1 MGGRL
6 AGRVALVTGGGS
18 GIGRATVRRFVAE
31 GAAVAVLDVRG
42 DAAAET
48 VELVPEGSAIALTA
62 DVTVAAE
69 VDAAVDAAVERFGR
83 LDVLI
88 NNAGSFGALG
98 SVEIIDEKDWDR
110 CMAVNVKGVHLC
122 ARAALRH
129 FAPASGESAAIVNI
143 ASVAGLV
150 GIGWASAYCA
160 SKGAVVALTRQMA
173 LDLGP
178 RRVRVNAIC
187 PGTVLT
193 PMSEPLLAVRGGGDL
208 AAGIAMT
215 VEKYP
220 IGRLGAPDEIANL
233 ALFLAS
239 EEASFLTGSIVAAD
253 GGMTAG

>member
-1 MGGRL
+1 MGERL

-18 GIGRATVRRFVAE
+18 GIGRATVRRFAAE

-48 VELVPEGSAIALTA
+48 VELVPGGSAMALTA

-69 VDAAVDAAVERFGR
+69 VDAAVHAAVERFGR

-98 SVEIIDEKDWDR
+98 SVEIVDEEDWDR
-110 CMAVNVKGVHLC
+110 CMAVNVKGVQLC

-173 LDLGP
+173 IDLGP

-220 IGRLGAPDEIANL
+220 IGRLGTPDEIANL
-233 ALFLAS
+233 ALFLAG

>member
-1 MGGRL
+1 MSGRL

-18 GIGRATVRRFVAE
+18 GIGRATVLKFVAE
-31 GAAVAVLDVRG
+31 GACVAVLDVRG
-42 DAAAET
+42 EAAEET
-48 VELVPEGSAIALTA
+48 VALVPDGSALALTA

-69 VDAAVDAAVERFGR
+69 VDAAVDAAVARFGR
-83 LDVLI
+83 LDALV
-88 NNAGSFGALG
+88 NNAGTFGVLG
-98 SVEIIDEKDWDR
+98 SVEIVDEDEWDR
-110 CMAVNVKGVHLC
+110 CLAVNVKGVQLC

-129 FAPASGESAAIVNI
+129 FAPAAGETAAIVNI

-150 GIGWASAYCA
+150 GIGWAAAYCA

-178 RRVRVNAIC
+178 RQVRVNAIC

-220 IGRLGAPDEIANL
+220 IGRLGTPDEIANL
-233 ALFLAS
+233 ASFLAG
-239 EEASFLTGSIVAAD
+239 EEASFLTGAIVAAD

>member
-1 MGGRL
+1 MGERL

-18 GIGRATVRRFVAE
+18 GIGRATVLRFVAE

-42 DAAAET
+42 EAAAET
-48 VELVPEGSAIALTA
+48 VALVPDGSALALTA

-69 VDAAVDAAVERFGR
+69 VDAAVDAAAARFGR
-83 LDVLI
+83 LDVLV
-88 NNAGSFGALG
+88 NNAGTFGVLG
-98 SVEIIDEKDWDR
+98 SVEVIDEADWDR
-110 CMAVNVKGVHLC
+110 CMAVNVKGVQLC
-122 ARAALRH
+122 SRAALRH
-129 FAPASGESAAIVNI
+129 FAPAPGESAGIVNV

-150 GIGWASAYCA
+150 GIGWASVYCA

-178 RRVRVNAIC
+178 RQVRVNAVC

-220 IGRLGAPDEIANL
+220 IGRLGTPAEIA
-233 ALFLAS
+233 AAVLFLAS